1 MSPFKVIRHL
11 VSCARRAL
19 ICAAFLLSSP
29 ALAYDDPATG
39 FGFRAPPG
47 VVETPSTRIRF
58 DAGVALDSATG
69 QPPPAGTSKHLCEA
83 TFKRAAANA
92 KLTQGRINALAA
104 RPARKQRVKQ
114 TLALAF
120 EVTAIRAQSLGDVLG
135 LEIEARPKY
144 GPNHEDARAYLTIHE
159 TPKGRVTLVC
169 VTPKAAWDKALP
181 LFREIRGGLI
191 PPR

>member
-1 MSPFKVIRHL
+1 M
-11 VSCARRAL
+11 RAL
-19 ICAAFLLSSP
+19 LCLATALAASP

-39 FGFRAPPG
+39 FAFRAPAG
-47 VVETPSTRIRF
+47 VVESPSNRIRF
-58 DAGVALDSATG
+58 DAGVALDSASG

-120 EVTAIRAQSLGDVLG
+120 EVTAIRAESIGDVLG

-169 VTPKAAWDKALP
+169 VTPKAAWEKALP